1 VVTVVA
7 RSVSLG
13 LVVVSI
19 WRAFRIALP
28 ILAASI
34 LAESSILDGTVDV
47 IAVDSTNAKESK
59 YDSVRIVLSFMRSIF
74 S

>member
-1 VVTVVA
+1 
-7 RSVSLG
+7 
-13 LVVVSI
+13 
-19 WRAFRIALP
+19 
-28 ILAASI
+28 
-34 LAESSILDGTVDV
+34 VDV